1 MRTCRAPLATL
12 AQPCRRGCL
21 LLVLLF
27 VVAACGPADEVPP
40 VVRVGVLPDQ
50 AADRLEARYAP
61 LLSHLSGVS
70 GAKIELVVP
79 DDYEGLLRMFVEG
92 RLDLA
97 YLGGLTFLKARQ
109 AGGAIPIAMRDVDA
123 RFTSY
128 FMVRAND
135 RVASLAELKG
145 RRLAFGSRL
154 STSGHL
160 MPRHHMVEIG
170 IDPEAHFSEIKF
182 SGAHDT
188 TALWVRDGVVD
199 VGAVNGLMVDSM
211 FADGRLSVWPQKS

>member
-109 AGGAIPIAMRDVDA
+109 AGRHDSDCHA
-123 RFTSY
+123 RCR
-128 FMVRAND
+128 RA
-135 RVASLAELKG
+135 L
-145 RRLAFGSRL
+145 
-154 STSGHL
+154 H
-160 MPRHHMVEIG
+160 
-170 IDPEAHFSEIKF
+170 
-182 SGAHDT
+182 
-188 TALWVRDGVVD
+188 
-199 VGAVNGLMVDSM
+199 
-211 FADGRLSVWPQKS
+211 